1 MTYKTKIKINS
12 QSNNM
17 ILNSIDV
24 VENHFK
30 PTEEI
35 YKGISWLNMINIKN
49 VFIKNIVSQTG
60 KDYKTIKK
68 EFKKYET
75 KFLKY
80 KANVHCISPLK
91 ECYND
96 IRKEIRIKC
105 NIVKKVKGKLFPYV
119 LFSHLPVHTLK
130 DFIKNTNCS
139 LFEILHDDNKRK
151 VYFDF
156 DMYSE
161 SKIENIKQSIEYNTI
176 INKINID
183 FKNPKICSSG
193 SCGYDTKQKKYKLS
207 IHIILTDRHFNNIH
221 HQRNSNIKQYAKSIG
236 SDEAVYCSNQ
246 CFKFPLQSKLY
257 SDRVQLIIEDENIEN
272 HIIQNVNSDSIECD
286 KCIIENIYNN
296 NNIKSK
302 KKIIFKSKK
311 ISFKSKYTNI
321 NRVAPMVHKFHTSY
335 LNILKHIPLLPIS
348 SGNNLKYSDMF
359 RLVKESSIEKNGFSR
374 IWKFLKNR
382 PCQNIEHN
390 EKYWENIYNSS
401 LKLYSTY
408 SKKKLETAKY
418 FSKIN
423 IFELLQQ
430 FYGNI
435 QNPYLRKFKKQQIDT
450 ILDKDMFNKIIN
462 TQYLNFSDISNISEK
477 CTIIKTNMGSGKT
490 NNINLLLRSIYKNNS
505 CISITNRVSLAV
517 NQYGEFNRELTQDEI
532 NRIKLNY
539 NGDIKLTNDFKYY
552 KDKSTN
558 IGHENV
564 ICEIESIG
572 KTSIRDSYDVC
583 ILDEC
588 ESLLLSFA
596 DETCHKG
603 LGYSNN
609 WKKFIDIISSC
620 EKLIIMD
627 AFISSKTID
636 FIKSLNIDYY
646 LIGRKNDLIHKTIS
660 DYKCFDKYLNNL
672 KNDILNDKKVCI
684 QYPYKSAKCS
694 YFKLHIEQIS
704 EMLIKEC
711 NLTAD
716 DIMTYHG
723 DTNDFDK
730 KQLKNVDD
738 IWENKKVIIYN
749 SAITVGVNC
758 NIKCDK
764 LYMMYSNH
772 CLPRDTIQGSM
783 RFRDIKNT
791 NIEMF
796 IFKNPLDN
804 QNIYQPEVFKI
815 PQLDD
820 NNFDG
825 DFYKNIHDS
834 LMKNIIIEIKSKSSD
849 TLKYFCEMTGYK
861 ITKTIKS
868 DSNKKISIKE
878 IKNKWIPD
886 SNNSIYEYENIELIN
901 SKQVTDLI
909 ELQNSGKFHF
919 INNETG
925 ENCQL
930 TSMQKKLQ
938 IQKYVVNKFLIN
950 KKDDEEYMIYK
961 EKFNKDLFK
970 KPYLLGGLNDIII
983 NNKCIDKVIC
993 KNLGTGEY
1001 ELNTNPL
1008 SVQDKIDIEK
1018 HYELGKGFKKKTD
1031 NIIRKLILKCHF
1043 KADIVEVKRKILI
1056 FKKDIYEKYIEPIS
1070 KFLNK
1075 SQFQIDLS
1083 EYSFIEDE

>member
-609 WKKFIDIISSC
+609 WQKFIDIISSC
-620 EKLIIMD
+620 KKLIIMD

-646 LIGRKNDLIHKTIS
+646 LIGRKNDLIHKTI
-660 DYKCFDKYLNNL
+660 
-672 KNDILNDKKVCI
+672 
-684 QYPYKSAKCS
+684 
-694 YFKLHIEQIS
+694 
-704 EMLIKEC
+704 
-711 NLTAD
+711 
-716 DIMTYHG
+716 
-723 DTNDFDK
+723 
-730 KQLKNVDD
+730 
-738 IWENKKVIIYN
+738 
-749 SAITVGVNC
+749 
-758 NIKCDK
+758 
-764 LYMMYSNH
+764 
-772 CLPRDTIQGSM
+772 
-783 RFRDIKNT
+783 
-791 NIEMF
+791 
-796 IFKNPLDN
+796 
-804 QNIYQPEVFKI
+804 
-815 PQLDD
+815 
-820 NNFDG
+820 
-825 DFYKNIHDS
+825 
-834 LMKNIIIEIKSKSSD
+834 
-849 TLKYFCEMTGYK
+849 
-861 ITKTIKS
+861 
-868 DSNKKISIKE
+868 
-878 IKNKWIPD
+878 
-886 SNNSIYEYENIELIN
+886 
-901 SKQVTDLI
+901 
-909 ELQNSGKFHF
+909 
-919 INNETG
+919 
-925 ENCQL
+925 
-930 TSMQKKLQ
+930 
-938 IQKYVVNKFLIN
+938 
-950 KKDDEEYMIYK
+950 
-961 EKFNKDLFK
+961 
-970 KPYLLGGLNDIII
+970 
-983 NNKCIDKVIC
+983 
-993 KNLGTGEY
+993 
-1001 ELNTNPL
+1001 
-1008 SVQDKIDIEK
+1008 
-1018 HYELGKGFKKKTD
+1018 
-1031 NIIRKLILKCHF
+1031 
-1043 KADIVEVKRKILI
+1043 
-1056 FKKDIYEKYIEPIS
+1056 
-1070 KFLNK
+1070 
-1075 SQFQIDLS
+1075 
-1083 EYSFIEDE
+1083 